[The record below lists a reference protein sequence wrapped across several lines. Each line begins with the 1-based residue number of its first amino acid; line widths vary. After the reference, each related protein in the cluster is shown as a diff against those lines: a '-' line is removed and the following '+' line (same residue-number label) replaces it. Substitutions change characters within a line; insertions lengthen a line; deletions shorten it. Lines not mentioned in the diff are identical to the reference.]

1 MMESMRQQTVRANGL
16 RLILWSGGEAQPVVL
31 LYGYPHGSLM
41 WRKITP
47 ALLEELSSFLAAD
60 W

>member
-1 MMESMRQQTVRANGL
+1 MMEGMRQQTVRANGA
-16 RLILWSGGEAQPVVL
+16 RLILWSGGEGLRVL
-31 LYGYPHGSLM
+31 LHGYPQSALM

-47 ALLEELSSFLAAD
+47 ALLEELSPFFAAD

>member
-1 MMESMRQQTVRANGL
+1 MMEGMRQQTVRANGV
-16 RLILWSGGEAQPVVL
+16 RLILWSGGEGPPVL
-31 LYGYPHGSLM
+31 LLHGYPQSALM

-47 ALLEELSSFLAAD
+47 ALLEELSPFFAAD